1 MSLLLL
7 DEEEIERPKYTPDTT
22 AKADWKVA
30 LKRAVGKFGSDG
42 CTDLAAALTYRSMQA
57 LFPGLIAVLSLLN
70 LFGNGK
76 QTAKDVI
83 NKLAEVVGKDP
94 NDKSLDTIKHFIENV
109 TTQGG
114 GGIAFVVGVL
124 LALNSA
130 SGYVA
135 AFSKATNRMYDIREG
150 RSTIKLKASLF
161 VVTAIEVVLML
172 VVIFAIVTTGSVAK
186 QLGDAVGLGST
197 AVTVWDWAKWPF
209 VIFIVVLIIGML
221 YWAAPNVQKTK
232 KDIFTWGAL
241 IGLVVWLLAS
251 AALAV
256 YITLS
261 HGASY
266 QKTYGI
272 FANAIIFLLWLWIT
286 NLAVLFGAE
295 VDAELLRT
303 RQLKSGLPAEELILL
318 PPKDDATFEK
328 QDLKAAKEYDAAHEL
343 RLTAMR
349 EAADDPNVF
358 GQARIAAGRAAQVA
372 GDASTASRSGKKTG
386 LVGPRD
392 ATAPRAAVDT
402 DTEIGAIAVGAEER
416 AVIEES
422 RLQRRDS
429 WLLKAQKA
437 RVVRDR
443 LDRQRAKQEKK
454 AKQREAEAAREVKI
468 AASYVTRQDRWD
480 SVDEVRA
487 QFEPADTAERE
498 QVRAERRARRAAYDA
513 DQAEKQAKAQAEAA
527 QRPSQPQD
535 TPEPKH
541 RESKGSPAPAALRD
555 EIEQE
560 QLSRREE
567 WFAAH
572 PKRSAR

>member
-1 MSLLLL
+1 MSMLLL
-7 DEEEIERPKYTPDTT
+7 DEEEVERPRDTPDTY
-22 AKADWKVA
+22 AKNDWKVA
-30 LKRAVGKFGSDG
+30 LKRAVGKFGADG
-42 CTDLAAALTYRSMQA
+42 CTDLAAALTYRSMQS

-70 LFGNGK
+70 IFGNGK
-76 QTAKDVI
+76 ETAGDVVD
-83 NKLAEVVGKDP
+83 KLAAIVGKDP
-94 NDKSLDTIKHFIENV
+94 GDKSLDTIKTFIENI

-114 GGIAFVVGVL
+114 GAIAFVVGIL

-150 RSTIKLKASLF
+150 RSTISLKLSLIA
-161 VVTAIEVVLML
+161 VTAVEVVLML

-186 QLGDAVGLGST
+186 ELGDSVGLGQT

-241 IGLVVWLLAS
+241 IGFVVWLLAS
-251 AALAV
+251 IALGV

-266 QKTYGI
+266 QKTYGL

-303 RQLKSGLPAEELILL
+303 RQLKSGLPAEEMILL
-318 PPKDDATFEK
+318 PPKSDAKFAK
-328 QDLKAAKEYDAAHEL
+328 LDLKAAQEYDAAHEL
-343 RLTAMR
+343 RLSAMR
-349 EAADDPNVF
+349 EAAGDPHVYGRAGLAA
-358 GQARIAAGRAAQVA
+358 GQAAQIV
-372 GDASTASRSGKKTG
+372 GESSMSQRSGKTG

-392 ATAPRAAVDT
+392 ATAPRAETMSDDEV
-402 DTEIGAIAVGAEER
+402 GMVAVGPEEM
-416 AVIEES
+416 AAIEEA
-422 RLQRRDS
+422 RLRRRDS
-429 WLLKAQKA
+429 FLVQSQKA
-437 RVVRDR
+437 RLVRDR
-443 LDRQRAKQEKK
+443 LDRQRAKAEKK
-454 AKQREAEAAREVKI
+454 AKERRAKAEKELKI
-468 AASYVTRQDRWD
+468 KESYVTREQRWE
-480 SVDEVRA
+480 SVAKVRA
-487 QFEPADTAERE
+487 EFDPPQTPDRE
-498 QVRAERRARRAAYDA
+498 HVRAERDARRAAYDVE
-513 DQAEKQAKAQAEAA
+513 QAEKQAERAQ
-527 QRPSQPQD
+527 QPPKPKKPEKSKEPAHEE
-535 TPEPKH
+535 PEPP
-541 RESKGSPAPAALRD
+541 SVLRS

-560 QLSRREE
+560 QQSRRDE

-572 PKRSAR
+572 PKRTAR

>member
-1 MSLLLL
+1 MSMMLL
-7 DEEEIERPKYTPDTT
+7 EEEEVERPRYTPDTY
-22 AKADWKVA
+22 AKNDWKIA
-30 LKRAVGKFGSDG
+30 LKRAIGKFGADG

-76 QTAKDVI
+76 ETATQVI
-83 NKLAEVVGKDP
+83 DKLATIVGKDP
-94 NDKSLDTIKHFIENV
+94 SDLGTIKSFVEGV

-135 AFSKATNRMYDIREG
+135 AFSKATNKMYGIREG
-150 RSTIKLKASLF
+150 RSTVSLKLSLIL
-161 VVTAIEVVLML
+161 VTAIEVVLIL
-172 VVIFAIVTTGSVAK
+172 VVMSTIVATGSVAK
-186 QLGDAVGLGST
+186 EIGDSIGLGST

-209 VIFIVVLIIGML
+209 VVFIVTLIIGML

-251 AALAV
+251 GALAI

-266 QKTYGI
+266 QKTYGV

-295 VDAELLRT
+295 IDAELLRT
-303 RQLKSGLPAEELILL
+303 RQLKSGLPAEEMILL
-318 PPKDDATFEK
+318 PPKSDAKFGK
-328 QDLKAAKEYDAAHEL
+328 LDVKAAEEYDAAHAL
-343 RLTAMR
+343 RLQAMR
-349 EAADDPNVF
+349 DAAGDPNVY
-358 GQARIAAGRAAQVA
+358 GRAALAAGRAAQSV
-372 GDASTASRSGKKTG
+372 GDASTSQRSGKTG

-392 ATAPRAAVDT
+392 ATASRAETKSDGEV
-402 DTEIGAIAVGAEER
+402 GAIAVGSEEKE
-416 AVIEES
+416 AIEEA

-429 WLLKAQKA
+429 WLLRSQKA
-437 RVVRDR
+437 RLVRDR
-443 LDRQRAKQEKK
+443 LDRQRAKAEKK
-454 AKQREAEAAREVKI
+454 AKKRRAEAEKELKIKESYITRE
-468 AASYVTRQDRWD
+468 QRWD
-480 SVDEVRA
+480 SIAKVRA
-487 QFEPADTAERE
+487 DYDPPETPERD
-498 QVRAERRARRAAYDA
+498 QVRAERQARRAAYDA
-513 DQAEKQAKAQAEAA
+513 EKAEKQAKAA
-527 QRPSQPQD
+527 QQP
-535 TPEPKH
+535 TEPKKAEPKDEKPKRTPKH
-541 RESKGSPAPAALRD
+541 HEPEQPSVLRS
-555 EIEQE
+555 EVEQE
-560 QLSRREE
+560 QQERRDE

-572 PKRSAR
+572 PKRPAG

>member
-1 MSLLLL
+1 MSMPLL
-7 DEEEIERPKYTPDTT
+7 DEEEIDRPRYTPDTT

-30 LKRAVGKFGSDG
+30 LKRALSKFGSDG

-76 QTAKDVI
+76 KTAGDVVD
-83 NKLAEVVGKDP
+83 KLAAIIGKQPGDP
-94 NDKSLDTIKHFIENV
+94 SLDGIKHFIENV

-114 GGIAFVVGVL
+114 GAIAFVVGLL

-135 AFSKATNRMYDIREG
+135 AFSKATNKMYDIREG

-161 VVTAIEVVLML
+161 LVTAIDVVLML
-172 VVIFAIVTTGSVAK
+172 VVIFAIVTTGAVAK
-186 QLGDAVGLGST
+186 EIGDSVGLGST

-209 VIFIVVLIIGML
+209 VIFIVVLIIGLL
-221 YWAAPNVQKTK
+221 YWSAPNVEKTK

-241 IGLVVWLLAS
+241 IGFVVWMLAS
-251 AALAV
+251 AALGI
-256 YITLS
+256 YIALS

-286 NLAVLFGAE
+286 NLAVLLGAE

-303 RQLKSGLPAEELILL
+303 RQLKSGLPAEAMILL

-343 RLTAMR
+343 RMSSMR
-349 EAADDPNVF
+349 A
-358 GQARIAAGRAAQVA
+358 AAGDPDLYGRPRLAAGHAAQLV
-372 GDASTASRSGKKTG
+372 GDASTSSRSGKTG

-402 DTEIGAIAVGAEER
+402 NTEVGAIAVGAEER

-437 RVVRDR
+437 RLVRDR
-443 LDRQRAKQEKK
+443 LDRQRAKQEEK
-454 AKQREAEAAREVKI
+454 AKQRQAEAAKEIKI
-468 AASYVTRQDRWD
+468 AESHVTRQERWD
-480 SVDEVRA
+480 SVAEVRA
-487 QFEPADTAERE
+487 QFEPADTPERE
-498 QVRAERRARRAAYDA
+498 QIRAERQARRAAYDA
-513 DQAEKQAKAQAEAA
+513 EQAQERAKAA
-527 QRPSQPQD
+527 QRPPEHKSKPEHHESKRPSA
-535 TPEPKH
+535 PEP
-541 RESKGSPAPAALRD
+541 LRA
-555 EIEQE
+555 EIEEE
-560 QLSRREE
+560 QLARRQR
-567 WFAAH
+567 WFTGH
-572 PKRSAR
+572 PKRSAT

>member
-1 MSLLLL
+1 MSMPLL
-7 DEEEIERPKYTPDTT
+7 DEEEIERPRYTPDTT

-30 LKRAVGKFGSDG
+30 LKRALSKFGSDG

-76 QTAKDVI
+76 KTAGDVVD
-83 NKLAEVVGKDP
+83 KLAAIIGKQPGDP
-94 NDKSLDTIKHFIENV
+94 SLDGIKHFIENV

-114 GGIAFVVGVL
+114 GAIAFVVGLL

-135 AFSKATNRMYDIREG
+135 AFSKATNKMYDIREG

-161 VVTAIEVVLML
+161 LVTAIDVVLML
-172 VVIFAIVTTGSVAK
+172 VVIFAIVTTGAVAK
-186 QLGDAVGLGST
+186 EIGDSVGLGST

-209 VIFIVVLIIGML
+209 VIFIVVLIIGLL
-221 YWAAPNVQKTK
+221 YWSTPNVQKTK

-241 IGLVVWLLAS
+241 IGFVVWMLAS
-251 AALAV
+251 AALGI
-256 YITLS
+256 YIALS

-286 NLAVLFGAE
+286 NLAVLLGAE

-303 RQLKSGLPAEELILL
+303 RQLKSGLPAEAMILL
-318 PPKDDATFEK
+318 PPKDDTTFEK

-343 RLTAMR
+343 RMSSMR
-349 EAADDPNVF
+349 T
-358 GQARIAAGRAAQVA
+358 AAGDPDLYGRPRLAAGHAAQLV
-372 GDASTASRSGKKTG
+372 GDASTSSRSGKTG

-402 DTEIGAIAVGAEER
+402 NTEVGAIAVGAEER

-437 RVVRDR
+437 RLVRDR
-443 LDRQRAKQEKK
+443 LDRQRAKQEEK
-454 AKQREAEAAREVKI
+454 AKQRQAEAAKEIKI
-468 AASYVTRQDRWD
+468 AESHVTRQERWD
-480 SVDEVRA
+480 SVAEVRA
-487 QFEPADTAERE
+487 QFEPADTPERE
-498 QVRAERRARRAAYDA
+498 QIRAERQARRAAYDA
-513 DQAEKQAKAQAEAA
+513 EQAQERAKAA
-527 QRPSQPQD
+527 QRPPEHKSK
-535 TPEPKH
+535 PEPH
-541 RESKGSPAPAALRD
+541 ESKRPSAPEPLRA
-555 EIEQE
+555 EIEEE
-560 QLSRREE
+560 QLARRQR
-567 WFAAH
+567 WFTGH
-572 PKRSAR
+572 PKRSAT

>member
-1 MSLLLL
+1 MSMPLL
-7 DEEEIERPKYTPDTT
+7 DEEEIDRPRYTPDTT

-30 LKRAVGKFGSDG
+30 LKRALSKFGSDG

-76 QTAKDVI
+76 KTAGDVVD
-83 NKLAEVVGKDP
+83 KLAAIIGKQPGDP
-94 NDKSLDTIKHFIENV
+94 SLDGIKHFIENV

-114 GGIAFVVGVL
+114 GAIAFVVGLL

-135 AFSKATNRMYDIREG
+135 AFSKATNKMYDIREG

-161 VVTAIEVVLML
+161 LVTAIDVVLML
-172 VVIFAIVTTGSVAK
+172 VVIFAIVTTGAVAK
-186 QLGDAVGLGST
+186 EIGDSVGLGST

-209 VIFIVVLIIGML
+209 VIFIVVLIIGLL
-221 YWAAPNVQKTK
+221 YWSTPNVQKTK

-241 IGLVVWLLAS
+241 IGFVVWMLAS
-251 AALAV
+251 AALGI
-256 YITLS
+256 YIALS

-286 NLAVLFGAE
+286 NLAVLLGAE

-303 RQLKSGLPAEELILL
+303 RQLKSGLPAEAMILL
-318 PPKDDATFEK
+318 PPKDDTTFEK

-343 RLTAMR
+343 RMSSMR
-349 EAADDPNVF
+349 T
-358 GQARIAAGRAAQVA
+358 AAGDPDLYGRPRLAAGHAAQLV
-372 GDASTASRSGKKTG
+372 GDASTSSRSGKTG

-402 DTEIGAIAVGAEER
+402 NTEVGAIAVGAEER

-437 RVVRDR
+437 RLVRDR
-443 LDRQRAKQEKK
+443 LDRQRAKQEEK
-454 AKQREAEAAREVKI
+454 AKQRQAEPVKEMKI
-468 AASYVTRQDRWD
+468 AESHVTRQERWD
-480 SVDEVRA
+480 SVAEVRA
-487 QFEPADTAERE
+487 QFEPADTPERE
-498 QVRAERRARRAAYDA
+498 QIRAERQARRAAYDA
-513 DQAEKQAKAQAEAA
+513 EQAQERAKAA
-527 QRPSQPQD
+527 QRPPEHKSKPEHHESKRPSA
-535 TPEPKH
+535 PEP
-541 RESKGSPAPAALRD
+541 LRA
-555 EIEQE
+555 EIEEE
-560 QLSRREE
+560 QLARRQR
-567 WFAAH
+567 WFTGH
-572 PKRSAR
+572 PKRSAT

>member
-1 MSLLLL
+1 MSMPLL
-7 DEEEIERPKYTPDTT
+7 DEEEIDRPRYTPDTT

-30 LKRAVGKFGSDG
+30 LKRALSKFGSDG

-76 QTAKDVI
+76 KTAGDVVD
-83 NKLAEVVGKDP
+83 KLAAIIGKQPGDP
-94 NDKSLDTIKHFIENV
+94 SLDGIKHFIENV

-114 GGIAFVVGVL
+114 GAIAFVVGLL

-135 AFSKATNRMYDIREG
+135 AFSKATNKMYDIREG

-161 VVTAIEVVLML
+161 LVTAIDVVLML
-172 VVIFAIVTTGSVAK
+172 VVIFAIVTTGAVAK
-186 QLGDAVGLGST
+186 EIGDSVGLGST

-209 VIFIVVLIIGML
+209 VIFIVVLIIGLL
-221 YWAAPNVQKTK
+221 YWSTPNVQKTK

-241 IGLVVWLLAS
+241 IGFVVWMLAS
-251 AALAV
+251 AALGI
-256 YITLS
+256 YIALS

-286 NLAVLFGAE
+286 NLAVLLGAE

-303 RQLKSGLPAEELILL
+303 RQLKSGLPAEAMILL
-318 PPKDDATFEK
+318 PPKDDTTFEK

-343 RLTAMR
+343 RMSSMR
-349 EAADDPNVF
+349 T
-358 GQARIAAGRAAQVA
+358 AAGDPDLYGRPRLAAGHAAQLV
-372 GDASTASRSGKKTG
+372 GDASTSSRSGKTG

-402 DTEIGAIAVGAEER
+402 NTEVGAIAVGAEER

-437 RVVRDR
+437 RLVRDR
-443 LDRQRAKQEKK
+443 LDRQRAKQEEK
-454 AKQREAEAAREVKI
+454 AKQRQAEAVKEMKI
-468 AASYVTRQDRWD
+468 AESHVTRQERWD
-480 SVDEVRA
+480 SVAEVRA
-487 QFEPADTAERE
+487 QFEPADTPERE
-498 QVRAERRARRAAYDA
+498 QIRAERQARRAAYDA
-513 DQAEKQAKAQAEAA
+513 EQAQERAKAA
-527 QRPSQPQD
+527 QRPPEHKSK
-535 TPEPKH
+535 PEPH
-541 RESKGSPAPAALRD
+541 ESKRPSAPEPLRA
-555 EIEQE
+555 EIEEE
-560 QLSRREE
+560 QLARRQR
-567 WFAAH
+567 WFTGH
-572 PKRSAR
+572 PKRSAT

>member
-1 MSLLLL
+1 MSMPLL
-7 DEEEIERPKYTPDTT
+7 DEEEIDRPRYTPDTT

-30 LKRAVGKFGSDG
+30 LKRALSKFGSDG

-76 QTAKDVI
+76 KTAGDVVD
-83 NKLAEVVGKDP
+83 KLAAIIGKQPGDP
-94 NDKSLDTIKHFIENV
+94 SLDGIKHFIENV

-114 GGIAFVVGVL
+114 GAIAFVVGLL

-135 AFSKATNRMYDIREG
+135 AFSKATNKMYDIREG

-161 VVTAIEVVLML
+161 LVTAIDVVLML
-172 VVIFAIVTTGSVAK
+172 VVIFAIVTTGAVAK
-186 QLGDAVGLGST
+186 EIGDSVGLGST

-209 VIFIVVLIIGML
+209 VIFIVVLIIGLL
-221 YWAAPNVQKTK
+221 YWSTPNVQKTK

-241 IGLVVWLLAS
+241 IGFVVWMLAS
-251 AALAV
+251 AALGI
-256 YITLS
+256 YIALS

-286 NLAVLFGAE
+286 NLAVLLGAE

-303 RQLKSGLPAEELILL
+303 RQLKSGLPAEAMILL

-343 RLTAMR
+343 RMSSMR
-349 EAADDPNVF
+349 T
-358 GQARIAAGRAAQVA
+358 AAGDPDLYGRPRLAAGHAAQLV
-372 GDASTASRSGKKTG
+372 GDASTSSRSGKTG

-402 DTEIGAIAVGAEER
+402 NTEVGAIAVGAEER

-437 RVVRDR
+437 RLVRDR
-443 LDRQRAKQEKK
+443 LDRQRAKQEEK
-454 AKQREAEAAREVKI
+454 AKQRQAEAVKEMKI
-468 AASYVTRQDRWD
+468 AESHVTRQERWD
-480 SVDEVRA
+480 SVAEVRA
-487 QFEPADTAERE
+487 QFEPADTPERE
-498 QVRAERRARRAAYDA
+498 QIRAERQARRAAYDA
-513 DQAEKQAKAQAEAA
+513 EQAQERAKAA
-527 QRPSQPQD
+527 QRPPEHKSK
-535 TPEPKH
+535 PEPH
-541 RESKGSPAPAALRD
+541 ESKRPSAPEPLRA
-555 EIEQE
+555 EIEEE
-560 QLSRREE
+560 QLARRQR
-567 WFAAH
+567 WFTGH
-572 PKRSAR
+572 PKRSAT

>member
-1 MSLLLL
+1 MSMPLL
-7 DEEEIERPKYTPDTT
+7 DEEEIERPRYTPDTT

-30 LKRAVGKFGSDG
+30 LKRALSKFGSDG

-76 QTAKDVI
+76 KTAGDVVD
-83 NKLAEVVGKDP
+83 KLAAIIGKQPGDP
-94 NDKSLDTIKHFIENV
+94 SLDGIKHFIENV

-114 GGIAFVVGVL
+114 GAIAFVVGVL

-135 AFSKATNRMYDIREG
+135 AFSKATNKMYGIREG
-150 RSTIKLKASLF
+150 RSMIKLKASLF
-161 VVTAIEVVLML
+161 LVTAIDVVLML
-172 VVIFAIVTTGSVAK
+172 VVIFAIVTTGAVAK
-186 QLGDAVGLGST
+186 EIGDSVGLGST

-209 VIFIVVLIIGML
+209 VIFIVVLIIGLL
-221 YWAAPNVQKTK
+221 YWSTPNVQKTK

-241 IGLVVWLLAS
+241 IGFVVWMLAS
-251 AALAV
+251 AALGI
-256 YITLS
+256 YIALS

-286 NLAVLFGAE
+286 NLAVLLGAE

-303 RQLKSGLPAEELILL
+303 RQLKSGLPAEAMILL

-343 RLTAMR
+343 RMSSMR
-349 EAADDPNVF
+349 A
-358 GQARIAAGRAAQVA
+358 AAGDPDLYGRPRLAAGHAAQLV
-372 GDASTASRSGKKTG
+372 GDASTSSRSGKTG

-402 DTEIGAIAVGAEER
+402 NTEVGAIAVGAEEK

-437 RVVRDR
+437 RLVRDR
-443 LDRQRAKQEKK
+443 LDRQRAKQEEK
-454 AKQREAEAAREVKI
+454 AKQRQAEAAKEIKI
-468 AASYVTRQDRWD
+468 AESHVTRQERWD
-480 SVDEVRA
+480 SVAEVRA
-487 QFEPADTAERE
+487 QFEPADTPERE
-498 QVRAERRARRAAYDA
+498 QIRAERQARRAAYDA
-513 DQAEKQAKAQAEAA
+513 EQAQERAKAA
-527 QRPSQPQD
+527 QRPPEHKSKPEHHESKRPSA
-535 TPEPKH
+535 PEP
-541 RESKGSPAPAALRD
+541 LRA
-555 EIEQE
+555 EIEEE
-560 QLSRREE
+560 QLARRQR
-567 WFAAH
+567 WFTGH
-572 PKRSAR
+572 PKRSAT

>member
-1 MSLLLL
+1 MSMLLL

-76 QTAKDVI
+76 KTADDVVD
-83 NKLAEVVGKDP
+83 KLAAIVGKDP
-94 NDKSLDTIKHFIENV
+94 SSLSGIKSFIENI

-114 GGIAFVVGVL
+114 GAIAFVVGVL

-135 AFSKATNRMYDIREG
+135 AFSKATNTMYGIREG
-150 RSTIKLKASLF
+150 RSTIMLKASLF

-186 QLGDAVGLGST
+186 ELGDAVGLGST
-197 AVTVWDWAKWPF
+197 AVTVWDWVKWPF

-241 IGLVVWLLAS
+241 IGFVVWLLAS
-251 AALAV
+251 AALGI
-256 YITLS
+256 YIALS

-303 RQLKSGLPAEELILL
+303 RQLKSGLPAEEMILL

-343 RLTAMR
+343 RLSAMR
-349 EAADDPNVF
+349 EAADDPYVF
-358 GQARIAAGRAAQVA
+358 GRASIAAGQAAQVA
-372 GDASTASRSGKKTG
+372 GDASTSSRSGKTG

-402 DTEIGAIAVGAEER
+402 NTEVGAIAVGAEEK

-454 AKQREAEAAREVKI
+454 AKLRQAEAAREVDI
-468 AASYVTRQDRWD
+468 AASQVTRQDRWD
-480 SVDEVRA
+480 SVAKVRA
-487 QFEPADTAERE
+487 QFEPEDTVERE
-498 QVRAERRARRAAYDA
+498 QVRAERRARRAAYDV
-513 DQAEKQAKAQAEAA
+513 DQAEKQAKAA
-527 QRPSQPQD
+527 QRAPEQEEKTKPERHASKRPQ
-535 TPEPKH
+535 
-541 RESKGSPAPAALRD
+541 APIALRT

-560 QLSRREE
+560 QLERREQ
-567 WFAAH
+567 WFAGH
-572 PKRSAR
+572 PKRSVR

>member
-1 MSLLLL
+1 MSMPLL
-7 DEEEIERPKYTPDTT
+7 DEEEIERPRYTPDTT

-30 LKRAVGKFGSDG
+30 LKRALSKFGSDG

-76 QTAKDVI
+76 KTAGDVVD
-83 NKLAEVVGKDP
+83 KLAAIIGKQPGDP
-94 NDKSLDTIKHFIENV
+94 SLDGIKHFIENV

-114 GGIAFVVGVL
+114 GAIAFVVGLL

-135 AFSKATNRMYDIREG
+135 AFSKATNKMYDIREG

-161 VVTAIEVVLML
+161 LVTAIDVVLML
-172 VVIFAIVTTGSVAK
+172 VVIFAIVTTGAVAK
-186 QLGDAVGLGST
+186 EIGDSVGLGST

-209 VIFIVVLIIGML
+209 VIFIVVLIIGLL
-221 YWAAPNVQKTK
+221 YWSAPNVEKTK

-241 IGLVVWLLAS
+241 IGFVVWMLAS
-251 AALAV
+251 AALGI
-256 YITLS
+256 YIALS

-286 NLAVLFGAE
+286 NLAVLLGAE

-303 RQLKSGLPAEELILL
+303 RQLKSGLPAEAMILL
-318 PPKDDATFEK
+318 PPKDDTTFEK

-343 RLTAMR
+343 RMSSMR
-349 EAADDPNVF
+349 A
-358 GQARIAAGRAAQVA
+358 AAGDPDLYGRPRLAAGHAAQLV
-372 GDASTASRSGKKTG
+372 GDASTSSRSGKTG

-402 DTEIGAIAVGAEER
+402 NTEVGAIAVGAEEKG
-416 AVIEES
+416 VIEES

-437 RVVRDR
+437 RLVRDR
-443 LDRQRAKQEKK
+443 LDRQRAKQEEK
-454 AKQREAEAAREVKI
+454 AKQRQAEAVKEMKI
-468 AASYVTRQDRWD
+468 AESHVTRQERWD
-480 SVDEVRA
+480 SVAEVRA
-487 QFEPADTAERE
+487 QFEPADTPERE
-498 QVRAERRARRAAYDA
+498 QILAERQARRAAYDA
-513 DQAEKQAKAQAEAA
+513 EQAQERAKAA
-527 QRPSQPQD
+527 QRPPEHKSKPEHHESKRPSA
-535 TPEPKH
+535 PEP
-541 RESKGSPAPAALRD
+541 LRA
-555 EIEQE
+555 EIEEE
-560 QLSRREE
+560 QLARRQR
-567 WFAAH
+567 WFTGH
-572 PKRSAR
+572 PKRSAT

>member
-1 MSLLLL
+1 MSMPLL
-7 DEEEIERPKYTPDTT
+7 DEEEIDRPRYTPDTT

-30 LKRAVGKFGSDG
+30 LKRALSKFGSDG

-76 QTAKDVI
+76 KTAGDVVD
-83 NKLAEVVGKDP
+83 KLAAIIGKQPGDP
-94 NDKSLDTIKHFIENV
+94 SLDGIKHFIENV

-114 GGIAFVVGVL
+114 GAIAFVVGLL

-135 AFSKATNRMYDIREG
+135 AFSKATNKMYDIREG

-161 VVTAIEVVLML
+161 LVTAIDVVLML
-172 VVIFAIVTTGSVAK
+172 VVIFAIVTTGAVAK
-186 QLGDAVGLGST
+186 EIGDSVGLGST

-209 VIFIVVLIIGML
+209 VIFIVVLIIGLL
-221 YWAAPNVQKTK
+221 YWSTPNVQKTK

-241 IGLVVWLLAS
+241 IGFVVWMLAS
-251 AALAV
+251 AALGI
-256 YITLS
+256 YIALS

-286 NLAVLFGAE
+286 NLAVLLGAE

-303 RQLKSGLPAEELILL
+303 RQLKSGLPAEAMILL
-318 PPKDDATFEK
+318 PPKDDTTFEK

-343 RLTAMR
+343 RMSSMR
-349 EAADDPNVF
+349 T
-358 GQARIAAGRAAQVA
+358 AAGDPDLYGRPRLAAGHAAQLV
-372 GDASTASRSGKKTG
+372 GDASTSSRSGKTG

-402 DTEIGAIAVGAEER
+402 NTEVGAIAVGAEEK

-437 RVVRDR
+437 RLVRDR
-443 LDRQRAKQEKK
+443 LDRQRAKQEEK
-454 AKQREAEAAREVKI
+454 AKQRQAEAVKEMKI
-468 AASYVTRQDRWD
+468 AESHVTRQERWD
-480 SVDEVRA
+480 SVAEVRA
-487 QFEPADTAERE
+487 QFEPADTPERE
-498 QVRAERRARRAAYDA
+498 QIRAERQARRAAYDA
-513 DQAEKQAKAQAEAA
+513 EQAQERAKAA
-527 QRPSQPQD
+527 QRPPEHKSKPEHHESKRPSA
-535 TPEPKH
+535 PEP
-541 RESKGSPAPAALRD
+541 LRA
-555 EIEQE
+555 EIEEE
-560 QLSRREE
+560 QLARRQR
-567 WFAAH
+567 WFTGH
-572 PKRSAR
+572 PKRSAT

>member
-1 MSLLLL
+1 MSMPLL
-7 DEEEIERPKYTPDTT
+7 DEEEIDRPRYTPDTT

-30 LKRAVGKFGSDG
+30 LKRALSKFGSDG

-76 QTAKDVI
+76 KTAGDVVD
-83 NKLAEVVGKDP
+83 KLAAIIGKQPGDP
-94 NDKSLDTIKHFIENV
+94 SLDGIKHFIENV

-114 GGIAFVVGVL
+114 GAIAFVVGLL

-135 AFSKATNRMYDIREG
+135 AFSKATNKMYDIREG

-161 VVTAIEVVLML
+161 LVTAIDVVLML
-172 VVIFAIVTTGSVAK
+172 VVIFAIVTTGAVAK
-186 QLGDAVGLGST
+186 EIGDSVGLGST

-209 VIFIVVLIIGML
+209 VIFIVVLIIGLL
-221 YWAAPNVQKTK
+221 YWSTPNVQKTK

-241 IGLVVWLLAS
+241 IGFVVWMLAS
-251 AALAV
+251 AALGI
-256 YITLS
+256 YIALS

-286 NLAVLFGAE
+286 NLAVLLGAE

-303 RQLKSGLPAEELILL
+303 RQLKSGLPAEAMILL

-343 RLTAMR
+343 RMSSMR
-349 EAADDPNVF
+349 A
-358 GQARIAAGRAAQVA
+358 AAGDPDLYGRPRLAAGHAAQLV
-372 GDASTASRSGKKTG
+372 GDASTSSRSGKTG

-402 DTEIGAIAVGAEER
+402 NTEVGAIAVGAEEK

-437 RVVRDR
+437 RLVRDR
-443 LDRQRAKQEKK
+443 LDRQRAKQEEK
-454 AKQREAEAAREVKI
+454 AKQRQAEAAKEIKI
-468 AASYVTRQDRWD
+468 AESHVTRQERWD
-480 SVDEVRA
+480 SVAEVRA
-487 QFEPADTAERE
+487 QFEPADTPERE
-498 QVRAERRARRAAYDA
+498 QIRAERQARRAAYDA
-513 DQAEKQAKAQAEAA
+513 EQAQERAKAA
-527 QRPSQPQD
+527 QRPPEHKSK
-535 TPEPKH
+535 PEPH
-541 RESKGSPAPAALRD
+541 ESKRPSAPEPLRA
-555 EIEQE
+555 EIEEE
-560 QLSRREE
+560 QLARRQR
-567 WFAAH
+567 WFTGH
-572 PKRSAR
+572 PKRSAT

>member
-1 MSLLLL
+1 MSMLLL
-7 DEEEIERPKYTPDTT
+7 DDEDVDRPRDTPDTY
-22 AKADWKVA
+22 AKNDWKVA
-30 LKRAVGKFGSDG
+30 LKRAAGKFGSDG
-42 CTDLAAALTYRSMQA
+42 CTDLAAALTYRSMQS
-57 LFPGLIAVLSLLN
+57 LFPGIIAVLSLLN
-70 LFGNGK
+70 IFGNGK
-76 QTAKDVI
+76 KTADDVI
-83 NKLAEVVGKDP
+83 NKLAQVVGKDP
-94 NDKSLDTIKHFIENV
+94 NDSSLSTIKSFVEHI

-114 GGIAFVVGVL
+114 GGIAFVVGIL

-135 AFSKATNRMYDIREG
+135 AFSKATNQMYGIREG
-150 RSTIKLKASLF
+150 RSTISLKLSLI
-161 VVTAIEVVLML
+161 VVTAVEVVLIL

-186 QLGDAVGLGST
+186 QLGDSIGLGQT

-209 VIFIVVLIIGML
+209 VVFIVVLIIGLL

-232 KDIFTWGAL
+232 KDVFTWGAL

-318 PPKDDATFEK
+318 PPKDDATWEK
-328 QDLKAAKEYDAAHEL
+328 QDLKAAKEYDTAHEL
-343 RLTAMR
+343 RLSAMR
-349 EAADDPNVF
+349 EAADDPNVY
-358 GQARIAAGRAAQVA
+358 GRARLAAGRAAQVA
-372 GDASTASRSGKKTG
+372 GDASTSARSGKTG

-402 DTEIGAIAVGAEER
+402 NTEIGAIAVGAEEK

-437 RVVRDR
+437 RLVRDR

-454 AKQREAEAAREVKI
+454 EKQRQAEAAREVKI
-468 AASYVTRQDRWD
+468 AESHVTRQDRWD
-480 SVDEVRA
+480 SVAKVRA
-487 QFEPADTAERE
+487 KFEPADTTERE
-498 QVRAERRARRAAYDA
+498 QVRAQRRERRASYDVE
-513 DQAEKQAKAQAEAA
+513 QAEKQAKAA
-527 QRPSQPQD
+527 QRPSE
-535 TPEPKH
+535 PEEKPKRH
-541 RESKGSPAPAALRD
+541 ESKRPQPPAALRT

-560 QLSRREE
+560 QLARREE
-567 WFAAH
+567 WFAGH

>member
-1 MSLLLL
+1 MSMPLL
-7 DEEEIERPKYTPDTT
+7 DEEEIERPRYTPDTT

-30 LKRAVGKFGSDG
+30 LKRALSKFGSDG

-76 QTAKDVI
+76 KTAGDVVD
-83 NKLAEVVGKDP
+83 KLAAIIGKQPGDP
-94 NDKSLDTIKHFIENV
+94 SLDGIKHFIENV

-114 GGIAFVVGVL
+114 GAIAFVVGLL

-135 AFSKATNRMYDIREG
+135 AFSKATNKMYDIREG
-150 RSTIKLKASLF
+150 RSTIKLKASLL
-161 VVTAIEVVLML
+161 VVTAIEVVLIL

-186 QLGDAVGLGST
+186 TLGDAVGLGST
-197 AVTVWDWAKWPF
+197 AVTVWDWAKVPF
-209 VIFIVVLIIGML
+209 VVFIVVLIIGLL
-221 YWAAPNVQKTK
+221 YWAAPNVEKTK
-232 KDIFTWGAL
+232 RDIFTWGAL
-241 IGLVVWLLAS
+241 IGFVVWLVAS
-251 AALAV
+251 AALAI
-256 YITLS
+256 YIALS

-303 RQLKSGLPAEELILL
+303 RQLKSGLPAEEMILL
-318 PPKDDATFEK
+318 PAKDDKTFEK
-328 QDLKAAKEYDAAHEL
+328 QDLKAATVLDTAHDL
-343 RLTAMR
+343 RLSSMR
-349 EAADDPNVF
+349 EAAGDPNLY
-358 GQARIAAGRAAQVA
+358 GRSRLAAGHAAQLVGA
-372 GDASTASRSGKKTG
+372 ASTSARSGKTG

-392 ATAPRAAVDT
+392 ATAPRAAVGT
-402 DTEIGAIAVGAEER
+402 NKEMGAIAVSAEEK

-437 RVVRDR
+437 RLVRDR

-454 AKQREAEAAREVKI
+454 AEQRRAEAAQEVKI
-468 AASYVTRQDRWD
+468 AESYVTRQDRWD
-480 SVDEVRA
+480 SVEKVRA
-487 QFEPADTAERE
+487 QYAPADTTERA
-498 QVRAERRARRAAYDA
+498 QIRAERQARRAAYDA
-513 DQAEKQAKAQAEAA
+513 EQAAKRAQAA
-527 QRPSQPQD
+527 QRPPEAEKKPERNKSKRSQ
-535 TPEPKH
+535 
-541 RESKGSPAPAALRD
+541 APAELRAEVEED
-555 EIEQE
+555 QSE
-560 QLSRREE
+560 RRER
-567 WFAAH
+567 WFVLH
-572 PKRSAR
+572 ARRTAR

>member
-1 MSLLLL
+1 MSMLLL
-7 DEEEIERPKYTPDTT
+7 DDEEVERPRDTPDTY
-22 AKADWKVA
+22 AKNDWKVA
-30 LKRAVGKFGSDG
+30 LKRAAGKFGSDG
-42 CTDLAAALTYRSMQA
+42 CTDLAAALTYRSMQS
-57 LFPGLIAVLSLLN
+57 LFPGIIAVLSLLN

-76 QTAKDVI
+76 ETAKNLV
-83 NKLAEVVGKDP
+83 NNLAEILGKSP
-94 NDKSLDTIKHFIENV
+94 NDQLIKNIESYLDKL
-109 TTQGG
+109 TTQSG
-114 GGIAFVVGVL
+114 GGIAFVIGVL

-135 AFSKATNRMYDIREG
+135 AFSKATNKMYGIREG
-150 RSTIKLKASLF
+150 RSTIQLKLSLI

-172 VVIFAIVTTGSVAK
+172 VVIFAIVTSGAVAK
-186 QLGDAVGLGST
+186 KMGDSIGLGHT

-209 VIFIVVLIIGML
+209 VIFVVVLIIGML

-241 IGLVVWLLAS
+241 IGFVVWLLVS
-251 AALAV
+251 AALGI
-256 YITLS
+256 YIALS

-272 FANAIIFLLWLWIT
+272 FANAIIFMLWLWIT

-303 RQLKSGLPAEELILL
+303 RQLKSGLPAEDLILL
-318 PPKDDATFEK
+318 PPKDDTTWAK
-328 QDLKAAKEYDAAHEL
+328 QDRKAADEYDTAHEL
-343 RLTAMR
+343 RLSSMR
-349 EAADDPNVF
+349 DAADDPNVY
-358 GQARIAAGRAAQVA
+358 GRARLAAGHAAQIV
-372 GDASTASRSGKKTG
+372 GDASTASRSGKTG

-402 DTEIGAIAVGAEER
+402 NTEVGAIAVGEQEK

-437 RVVRDR
+437 RLVRDR
-443 LDRQRAKQEKK
+443 LDQQRAKQAQKE
-454 AKQREAEAAREVKI
+454 KQRQAEAAREVKI
-468 AASYVTRQDRWD
+468 AESHVTRQDRWD
-480 SVDEVRA
+480 SVAKVRA
-487 QFEPADTAERE
+487 QFEPADTTERE
-498 QVRAERRARRAAYDA
+498 QVRAERRARRAAYDVE
-513 DQAEKQAKAQAEAA
+513 QAEKQAKAA
-527 QRPSQPQD
+527 QRPPKPAEKPKAKPHVSKRPQP
-535 TPEPKH
+535 
-541 RESKGSPAPAALRD
+541 PAVLRT

-560 QLSRREE
+560 QLGRREE

>member
-1 MSLLLL
+1 MSMPLL
-7 DEEEIERPKYTPDTT
+7 DEEEIERPRYTPDTT

-30 LKRAVGKFGSDG
+30 LKRALSKFGSDG

-76 QTAKDVI
+76 KTAGDVVD
-83 NKLAEVVGKDP
+83 KLAAIIGKQPGDP
-94 NDKSLDTIKHFIENV
+94 SLDGIKHFIENV

-114 GGIAFVVGVL
+114 GAIAFVVGLL

-135 AFSKATNRMYDIREG
+135 AFSKATNKMYDIREG

-161 VVTAIEVVLML
+161 LVTAIDVVLML
-172 VVIFAIVTTGSVAK
+172 VVIFAIVTTGAVAK
-186 QLGDAVGLGST
+186 EIGDSVGLGST

-209 VIFIVVLIIGML
+209 VIFIVVLIIGLL
-221 YWAAPNVQKTK
+221 YWSAPNVEKTK

-241 IGLVVWLLAS
+241 IGFVVWMLAS
-251 AALAV
+251 AALGI
-256 YITLS
+256 YIALS

-286 NLAVLFGAE
+286 NLAVLLGAE

-303 RQLKSGLPAEELILL
+303 RQLKSGLPAEAMILL

-343 RLTAMR
+343 RMSSMR
-349 EAADDPNVF
+349 A
-358 GQARIAAGRAAQVA
+358 AAGDPDLYGRPRLAAGHAAQLV
-372 GDASTASRSGKKTG
+372 GDASTSSRSGKTG

-402 DTEIGAIAVGAEER
+402 NTEVGAIAVGAEEK

-437 RVVRDR
+437 RLVRDR
-443 LDRQRAKQEKK
+443 LDRQRAKQEEK
-454 AKQREAEAAREVKI
+454 AKQRQAEAAKEIKI
-468 AASYVTRQDRWD
+468 AESHVTRQERWD
-480 SVDEVRA
+480 SVAEVRA
-487 QFEPADTAERE
+487 QFEPADTPERE
-498 QVRAERRARRAAYDA
+498 QILAERQARRAAYDA
-513 DQAEKQAKAQAEAA
+513 EQAQERAKAA
-527 QRPSQPQD
+527 QRPPEHKSKPEHHESKRPSA
-535 TPEPKH
+535 PEP
-541 RESKGSPAPAALRD
+541 LRA
-555 EIEQE
+555 EIEEE
-560 QLSRREE
+560 QLARRQR
-567 WFAAH
+567 WFTGH
-572 PKRSAR
+572 PKRSAT

>member
-1 MSLLLL
+1 MSMPLL
-7 DEEEIERPKYTPDTT
+7 DEEEIERPRYTPDTT

-30 LKRAVGKFGSDG
+30 LKRALSKFGSDG

-76 QTAKDVI
+76 KTAGDVVD
-83 NKLAEVVGKDP
+83 KLAAIIGKQPGDP
-94 NDKSLDTIKHFIENV
+94 SLDGIKHFIENV

-114 GGIAFVVGVL
+114 GAIAFVVGLL

-135 AFSKATNRMYDIREG
+135 AFSKATNKMYDIREG

-161 VVTAIEVVLML
+161 LVTAIDVVLML
-172 VVIFAIVTTGSVAK
+172 VVIFAIVTTGAVAK
-186 QLGDAVGLGST
+186 EIGDSVGLGST

-209 VIFIVVLIIGML
+209 VIFIVVLIIGLL
-221 YWAAPNVQKTK
+221 YWSTPNVQKTK

-241 IGLVVWLLAS
+241 IGFVVWMLAS
-251 AALAV
+251 AALGI
-256 YITLS
+256 YIALS

-286 NLAVLFGAE
+286 NLAVLLGAE

-303 RQLKSGLPAEELILL
+303 RQLKSGLPAEAMILL

-343 RLTAMR
+343 RMSSMR
-349 EAADDPNVF
+349 A
-358 GQARIAAGRAAQVA
+358 AAGDPDLYGRPRLAAGHAAQLV
-372 GDASTASRSGKKTG
+372 GDASTSSRSGKTG

-402 DTEIGAIAVGAEER
+402 NTEVGAIAVGAEEK

-437 RVVRDR
+437 RLVRDR
-443 LDRQRAKQEKK
+443 LDRQRAKQEEK
-454 AKQREAEAAREVKI
+454 AKQRQAEAAKEIKI
-468 AASYVTRQDRWD
+468 AESHVTRQERWD
-480 SVDEVRA
+480 SVAEVRA
-487 QFEPADTAERE
+487 QFEPADTPERE
-498 QVRAERRARRAAYDA
+498 QILAERQARRAAYDA
-513 DQAEKQAKAQAEAA
+513 EQAQERAKAA
-527 QRPSQPQD
+527 QRPPEHKSKPEHHESKRPSA
-535 TPEPKH
+535 PEP
-541 RESKGSPAPAALRD
+541 LRA
-555 EIEQE
+555 EIEEE
-560 QLSRREE
+560 QLARRQR
-567 WFAAH
+567 WFTGH
-572 PKRSAR
+572 PKRSAT

>member
-1 MSLLLL
+1 MSMLLL

-22 AKADWKVA
+22 ARADWKVA
-30 LKRAVGKFGSDG
+30 LKRAAGKFGSDG

-76 QTAKDVI
+76 KTAADVVD
-83 NKLAEVVGKDP
+83 KLAAIIGKEPGDP
-94 NDKSLDTIKHFIENV
+94 SLNGIKHFIENI

-135 AFSKATNRMYDIREG
+135 AFSKATNKMYDIREG

-172 VVIFAIVTTGSVAK
+172 VVIFAIVTTGAVAK
-186 QLGDAVGLGST
+186 ELGDSVGLGST
-197 AVTVWDWAKWPF
+197 AVTVWDWVKWPF
-209 VIFIVVLIIGML
+209 VAFIVVLIIGML

-241 IGLVVWLLAS
+241 IGFVVWLLAS
-251 AALAV
+251 GALGV
-256 YITLS
+256 YIALS

-266 QKTYGI
+266 QKTYGA

-303 RQLKSGLPAEELILL
+303 RQLKSGLPAETLILL

-343 RLTAMR
+343 RLNAMA
-349 EAADDPNVF
+349 EAANDPNVYGRARLAA
-358 GQARIAAGRAAQVA
+358 GQAALAV
-372 GDASTASRSGKKTG
+372 GDASTSQRSGKTG

-392 ATAPRAAVDT
+392 ATAPRADVDT
-402 DTEIGAIAVGAEER
+402 NKEVGAIAVGEEEH

-429 WLLKAQKA
+429 FLLKAQKS
-437 RVVRDR
+437 RLVRDR
-443 LDRQRAKQEKK
+443 LDRQRAKQAKKEKERQAQ
-454 AKQREAEAAREVKI
+454 AKKELQIAE
-468 AASYVTRQDRWD
+468 SHVTRQDRWD
-480 SVDEVRA
+480 SVAKVRA
-487 QFEPADTAERE
+487 QFEPTETAARE
-498 QVRAERRARRAAYDA
+498 QVRAERRERRASYDVE
-513 DQAEKQAKAQAEAA
+513 QAEKQAKAA
-527 QRPSQPQD
+527 QRP
-535 TPEPKH
+535 PEPKEPPKPKKPKH
-541 RESKGSPAPAALRD
+541 ESKESQAPAPLRN

-560 QLSRREE
+560 QLQRRDE